1 MKKRTIFI
9 LFALLASITMSF
21 ITVNAVESDVNILLN
36 GKAVIFNDDTGYPY
50 VDENNRTMV
59 PLRVT
64 MESAGFVVGY
74 DGEKQTAIVITEHD
88 RIEVPIGTNIIYEN
102 NNRIENDTIA
112 VVKNGRTYLPIRA
125 VLEAA
130 NYTVEWE
137 ANSNSVIAYT
147 YKYNSTDFVPYNTSS
162 LETLVSRVLSGEV
175 VYVNGQFYA
184 TPEFVKMLNTVQV
197 HYTGSDL
204 NTAIYP
210 QASRYDLVDFDVQ
223 TQPEVQSSD
232 NEWVSEDEFWKLESG
247 YEFGFVTTSD
257 GLGYGFIKSSGLTGT
272 VSEQIVSKGLPL
284 DFADADREITEFDGI
299 RFKAINGE
307 IFINLADLKAKGII
321 E

>member
-1 MKKRTIFI
+1 MKKRVIFI

-102 NNRIENDTIA
+102 NNKIENDTVA

-197 HYTGSDL
+197 HYSGSDL

-210 QASRYDLVDFDVQ
+210 QASRYNLADFDTQ
-223 TQPEVQSSD
+223 TQLESQAS
-232 NEWVSEDEFWKLESG
+232 NTEWVSENEFSG
-247 YEFGFVTTSD
+247 LGSDYEFGFATTSN

-272 VSEQIVSKGLPL
+272 VSEQIIIKNMPL
-284 DFADADREITEFDGI
+284 DFADIDREITEYDGI

-307 IFINLADLKAKGII
+307 IFINIADLKAKEII

>member
-1 MKKRTIFI
+1 MKKRVIFI

-102 NNRIENDTIA
+102 NNKIENDTVA

-197 HYTGSDL
+197 HYSGSDL

-210 QASRYDLVDFDVQ
+210 QASRYDLADFDTQ
-223 TQPEVQSSD
+223 TQLESQAS
-232 NEWVSEDEFWKLESG
+232 NTEWVSENEFSG
-247 YEFGFVTTSD
+247 LGSDYEFGFATTSN

-272 VSEQIVSKGLPL
+272 VSEQIIIKNMPL
-284 DFADADREITEFDGI
+284 DFADIDREITEYDGI

-307 IFINLADLKAKGII
+307 IFINIADLKAKEII